1 SEQGAAGQA
10 EAATPAQEQGRKSQ
24 ALLLLESA
32 AGERLAL
39 PLARVTRLEKIPR
52 AQVERIGHRGVEQYW
67 GQIMPL
73 ICVAQALAAL
83 WALPT
88 PGNGGATETG
98 AMDVVV
104 STNGE
109 HYVGLVIDRIVDI
122 VEDTFTI
129 QALRS
134 RTGVSGTVVVQGQVA
149 ELLDLDTIIQ

>member
-1 SEQGAAGQA
+1 LGKQLKDISVFAGATIMGDGKVALILDVMGLAQRAHVVSEQRVAGQVD
-10 EAATPAQEQGRKSQ
+10 AAAQAQEQGRTSQ

-39 PLARVTRLEKIPR
+39 PLARVTRPEKIPR
-52 AQVERIGHRGVEQYW
+52 AQVEQVGRRGVVQYW

-73 ICVAQALAAL
+73 IDISQTLARQ

-98 AMDVVV
+98 TLDVVV

-109 HYVGLVIDRIVDI
+109 HYVGLVID
-122 VEDTFTI
+122 
-129 QALRS
+129 
-134 RTGVSGTVVVQGQVA
+134 
-149 ELLDLDTIIQ
+149 